1 MQTFTTKV
9 VAVLTLSVA
18 CTFTQHLDAANFPS
32 RINTGEHQL
41 VLNGWGARTKLFLEL
56 YVAGLY
62 LTDAE
67 SNPAAI
73 ASANE
78 PMSIR
83 VKITSGMVSQAKLI
97 QSLNDG
103 FENATNG
110 NVAPI
115 QKEINQFRSCLTDAI
130 TKGDT
135 FDFVYLPK
143 HGVVINKNS
152 KFKGVIAGLEFKKAL
167 FNIWL
172 SNKPADADLKKAML
186 TPITRR

>member
-1 MQTFTTKV
+1 M
-9 VAVLTLSVA
+9 
-18 CTFTQHLDAANFPS
+18 
-32 RINTGEHQL
+32 
-41 VLNGWGARTKLFLEL
+41 
-56 YVAGLY
+56 AGLY
-62 LTDAE
+62 LTEAE

-115 QKEINQFRSCLTDAI
+115 EKQINQFRSIQLNFI
-130 TKGDT
+130 
-135 FDFVYLPK
+135 
-143 HGVVINKNS
+143 
-152 KFKGVIAGLEFKKAL
+152 KFY
-167 FNIWL
+167 
-172 SNKPADADLKKAML
+172 
-186 TPITRR
+186 

>member
-1 MQTFTTKV
+1 M
-9 VAVLTLSVA
+9 
-18 CTFTQHLDAANFPS
+18 
-32 RINTGEHQL
+32 
-41 VLNGWGARTKLFLEL
+41 LNGWGARTKLFLEL

-62 LTDAE
+62 LTEAK
-67 SNPAAI
+67 SNPASI
-73 ASANE
+73 AAANE

-115 QKEINQFRSCLTDAI
+115 QQEINQFRSCLTDAI

-143 HGVVINKNS
+143 HGGVINKNS

-186 TPITRR
+186 TPVTRR